1 VNVNDLDLMVERVS
15 HSGHYVISAMVVDH
29 DDYEF
34 RYAVQFWGYE
44 HDEVD
49 QMKEAFMSYVN
60 DNGYVLS

>member
-1 VNVNDLDLMVERVS
+1 MSDTNLTVERKDGT
-15 HSGHYVISAMVVDH
+15 GHYVISAMVVDH

-49 QMKEAFMSYVN
+49 QMKEDFLSYVN